1 MTFDWIRETHPCWDA
16 DKQHIIGDAPAGIF
30 DRRYATLA
38 DGAPLL
44 GEWWRVARDGR
55 TLGYGWLDAAWG
67 DAEILLATAPAAR
80 RQGVGAFILERLEAE
95 ARARGLNYLYNV
107 IRPSHPDAPALRAW
121 LERHGFEA
129 APDSSLVRAVPRA

>member
-1 MTFDWIRETHPCWDA
+1 MAFEWIRETHPSWDA

-30 DRRYATLA
+30 DRRYAALA
-38 DGAPLL
+38 AGAPLL
-44 GEWWRVARDGR
+44 GEWWRVTSDGR

-95 ARARGLNYLYNV
+95 ARTRGLNYLYNV
-107 IRPSHPDAPALRAW
+107 IRPTHPEAAALRAW

>member
-1 MTFDWIRETHPCWDA
+1 MALDWIRETPPCWDA
-16 DKQHIIGDAPAGIF
+16 EKQHIVGDASPGIF
-30 DRRYATLA
+30 DRRYANLA
-38 DGAPLL
+38 IGAPLL
-44 GEWWRVARDGR
+44 GEWWRVESDGR
-55 TLGYGWLDAAWG
+55 TLGYGWLDAVWG

-80 RQGVGAFILERLEAE
+80 RHGVGTFILEQLEAE

-107 IRPSHPDAPALRAW
+107 IRPSHPGAADLRGW